1 MAWLLL
7 SKGVMNK
14 SVLIVDDEVAIL
26 QAFKKLIQRPGVTVD
41 TAESIEE
48 TMSLLDRNDYNL
60 VIADIRL
67 SGVQAE
73 EGLEILDHV
82 KTRSPDTMVI
92 IVTAH
97 GSPDI
102 MKRAYFLGAD
112 FYFEKP
118 VSFKILNDAM
128 KNLGIV

>member
-1 MAWLLL
+1 
-7 SKGVMNK
+7 MNK

-26 QAFKKLIQRPGVTVD
+26 QAFKKLIQRPDVTVD
-41 TAESIEE
+41 TAETIEE
-48 TMSLLDRNDYNL
+48 AISLLDGNNYNL

-67 SGVQAE
+67 SGVEVE
-73 EGLEILDHV
+73 EGLEILDRV
-82 KTRSPDTMVI
+82 KTRSSDTVVI

-102 MKRAYFLGAD
+102 MKKAYFLGAD

-118 VSFKILNDAM
+118 VSFKILNDVM